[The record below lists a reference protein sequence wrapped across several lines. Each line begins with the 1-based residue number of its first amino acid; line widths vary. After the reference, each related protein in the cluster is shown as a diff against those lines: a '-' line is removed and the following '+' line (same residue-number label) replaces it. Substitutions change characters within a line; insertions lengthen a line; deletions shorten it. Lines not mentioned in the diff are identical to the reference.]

1 MSPVA
6 QLVVQLAAQ
15 LKGMSDFFYTSY
27 HAEF

>member
-15 LKGMSDFFYTSY
+15 LKEMSDFFYISC